1 MINKYCSQ
9 GVITTM
15 TSLNKINSS
24 CAAIDI
30 GSEEIFVAIEEH
42 EVKSFGTF
50 TDDYLKVITYMKEHN
65 IISVAMEATGV
76 YWIPLFEMLEAS
88 GIEVCLVNGRDVK
101 NVPGRKSDVEDSQWI
116 QQLHSYGLLRPC
128 FIPDDAIRQLRTYV
142 RLRNDHIS
150 MASQHIQHMQ
160 KALDLMNVKL
170 HNVISQIHG
179 KSGMRVLKAIVKGES
194 NPEAL
199 SALCEDSILKKKRT
213 EVIASLKGNFRQEH
227 IFALEQ
233 AIAAYEF
240 YQDQLAQ
247 CDKQIEELLE
257 QFTEERPIPPD
268 IKKPKPI
275 RHNVPKVDELHTKL
289 MIITQGKDP
298 TSITGMND
306 KTLLEIISETGLNLE
321 ANWKTKKHFTSWL
334 ALCPTMHKSGKSNKK
349 RKVKK
354 YSTAGQIFIEAAMSI
369 ANSKH
374 SAFTGFYKRLQA
386 KKGRRVALKA
396 TARKIA
402 ERYYDLMTK
411 GVEFVEQGLNLYEQ
425 KFKEQQLKR
434 LYKQAK
440 IFNLQL
446 SPIIT

>member
-1 MINKYCSQ
+1 
-9 GVITTM
+9 
-15 TSLNKINSS
+15 
-24 CAAIDI
+24 
-30 GSEEIFVAIEEH
+30 
-42 EVKSFGTF
+42 
-50 TDDYLKVITYMKEHN
+50 
-65 IISVAMEATGV
+65 
-76 YWIPLFEMLEAS
+76 
-88 GIEVCLVNGRDVK
+88 
-101 NVPGRKSDVEDSQWI
+101 
-116 QQLHSYGLLRPC
+116 
-128 FIPDDAIRQLRTYV
+128 
-142 RLRNDHIS
+142 
-150 MASQHIQHMQ
+150 
-160 KALDLMNVKL
+160 MNVKL

-349 RKVKK
+349 RKVKNILPPDK
-354 YSTAGQIFIEAAMSI
+354 FLLRQRCLLPIVNTQPLQVFI
-369 ANSKH
+369 NVFKQRK
-374 SAFTGFYKRLQA
+374 GGGLLLRQLPVKLQS
-386 KKGRRVALKA
+386 V
-396 TARKIA
+396 I
-402 ERYYDLMTK
+402 M
-411 GVEFVEQGLNLYEQ
+411 
-425 KFKEQQLKR
+425 
-434 LYKQAK
+434 
-440 IFNLQL
+440 I
-446 SPIIT
+446 